1 MDTNKPTQEEAITTC
16 IYNEI
21 CSKKKLC
28 GDCAADQYDR
38 EQYEEL
44 CEQYKLDQQMEL
56 QE

>member
-1 MDTNKPTQEEAITTC
+1 MDTNKPAPEEAITTC

-21 CSKKKLC
+21 CSKKKPC

-44 CEQYKLDQQMEL
+44 CEQYKLDQKMEL